1 MNVPR
6 LLADRY
12 LILEPLGADADGERF
27 RARDAR
33 LDRIVEVLALSA
45 PAGSE
50 AAADRLAAARQ
61 AAVLLHPNIVRIFDV
76 AEDGSL
82 AYVVSE
88 AVEGGTLAQ
97 SLTRGHPYRPEIP
110 TSVVRQIATAL
121 AAAHGQ
127 GLVHG
132 ALTPERVRLT
142 PDGHACV
149 EDFCLPRP
157 APNPPWAAPEVM
169 AGAPPTAAADMYAL
183 GAMLYALLSGQ
194 APRPGS
200 VTLPPGIPGSLSGL
214 TARLL
219 AETPAQRPTAA
230 WTADA
235 LRRTV
240 EDAARTTGMVAAAP
254 PPSPADS
261 RGESAAAP
269 THPTPPATPTVR
281 PPPLLPATA
290 PAPASSGRRG
300 WLVAL
305 VVAGLLLAALAAT
318 QILRGPAAPAPSAT
332 TTPFVAAG
340 ATALPGMFRR
350 VGRVDAI
357 DGARWTVEGQAIQ
370 VPFTVSNNPRPGIK
384 ATIEGV
390 IRPDGQW
397 VATQLTWEP

>member
-1 MNVPR
+1 MNMPR

-12 LILEPLGADADGERF
+12 LILESLGTDADGERF

-45 PAGSE
+45 PAGS
-50 AAADRLAAARQ
+50 AAASARLAAARQ

-82 AYVVSE
+82 AYIVSE

-97 SLTRGHPYRPEIP
+97 SLARGHPYRPEIP
-110 TSVVRQIATAL
+110 TSVAGQIATAL

-127 GLVHG
+127 GLAHG

-149 EDFCLPRP
+149 EGFCLPHP
-157 APNPPWAAPEVM
+157 APGPPWAAPEVI
-169 AGAPPTAAADMYAL
+169 AGAPPTPAADVYAL

-200 VTLPPGIPGSLSGL
+200 MTLPPGIPDSLRGL

-219 AETPAQRPTAA
+219 AETPTQRPTAA

-235 LRRTV
+235 LRRTA
-240 EDAARTTGMVAAAP
+240 EDAARTTGMVAPAP
-254 PPSPADS
+254 V
-261 RGESAAAP
+261 AAAP
-269 THPTPPATPTVR
+269 VPTPA
-281 PPPLLPATA
+281 PPPATA
-290 PAPASSGRRG
+290 PRSAPLLSSAPPDQSSHGRRR
-300 WLVAL
+300 WLTAL
-305 VVAGLLLAALAAT
+305 VVAGVLLAALAAT
-318 QILRGPAAPAPSAT
+318 QILRGPAAPPPAAT
-332 TTPFVAAG
+332 ATPFVAGGVTATPG
-340 ATALPGMFRR
+340 AFRR

-357 DGARWTVEGQAIQ
+357 DGARWTVDGQVIQ
-370 VPFTVSNNPRPGIK
+370 VPFAISNSPRPGVR
-384 ATIEGV
+384 ATVEGV